1 MYSSLIELL
10 SNLSNQ
16 NKKKLLYLQ
25 FLLLIMAFFEVVSIL
40 MIAPFMSLVAGNMDV
55 DSSKLIFFIKNTLD
69 LTETNDIIFVT
80 GFLTLFVFIISSIF
94 SILTLFIATY
104 FGNNIGAELTTN
116 LYNLFL
122 SKPYLFH
129 INNNSSDLTS
139 KISFNA
145 ERTITIILRVLSTN
159 SSLIKAI
166 SIILALLIYNYE
178 VTLILGLTFILTYF
192 LIFFGLQ
199 STFEKIGYI
208 LSTQQSKLY
217 KLMTEGFGS
226 IKDIIVLSRR
236 NFFVKE
242 FRQSRNLIA
251 SKSAFVTTMSLTPK
265 ILIEAVAMAS
275 IISLILYF
283 VKTTNENVT
292 SILSTLAV
300 FGLGSYK
307 LLPAFQDIYYNF
319 STIKSSL
326 PAYKEISKYLD
337 QSNQLKEIAN
347 LDNPIVLKKNDLFE
361 FENVNFFYDNNQAPS
376 LNDINIKINLGT
388 TVGIVG
394 QTGAGKSTFG
404 NLILGILKPT
414 SGLIKINDKKIDD
427 DVQIQKW
434 QKNISFVPQNL
445 FLLETSIKNNIAFT
459 FKDED
464 VNLNKL
470 NKSCEM
476 AQLSD
481 FINTLDNKYDTM
493 VGEKGIKLSG
503 GQQQRIGIARA
514 IYHDTCILFLD
525 EATSA
530 LDGVT
535 EEKVINSIKKTN
547 NKTIFL
553 ISHNF
558 STIKNCDKII
568 YFEKGR
574 IVASGPYDELLKN
587 SDFRKLSDVS

>member
-25 FLLLIMAFFEVVSIL
+25 FLLLIMAFFEVASIL
-40 MIAPFMSLVAGNMDV
+40 VIAPFMSLVAGNIDA
-55 DSSKLIFFIKNTLD
+55 DSSKIIFFIKDAFD
-69 LTETNDIIFVT
+69 LTEIKDLIFIT
-80 GFLTLFVFIISSIF
+80 GFITLLVFTISSAF
-94 SILTLFIATY
+94 TILTLYVSTY
-104 FGNNIGAELTTN
+104 FGNKIGAELTTN

-122 SKPYLFH
+122 SKPYIFH
-129 INNNSSDLTS
+129 TNNNSSDLTS

-145 ERTITIILRVLSTN
+145 ERTITIILRVLYTN

-166 SIILALLIYNYE
+166 SIVTALLIYNYK
-178 VTLILGLTFILTYF
+178 VALILGSTFILTYF
-192 LIFFGLQ
+192 FIFFGLQ
-199 STFEKIGYI
+199 STFDKIGHI
-208 LSTQQSKLY
+208 LSTHQSKLY

-236 NFFVKE
+236 KFFVKE
-242 FRQSRNLIA
+242 FSQSRNLIA
-251 SKSAFVTTMSLTPK
+251 RKSAFVTTMSLTPK
-265 ILIEAVAMAS
+265 PLIETVAMVS

-283 VKTTNENVT
+283 VKTTNDNVT
-292 SILSTLAV
+292 SILTTLAV
-300 FGLGSYK
+300 FGLGCYK

-326 PAYKEISKYLD
+326 PAYKAINKYID
-337 QSNQLKEIAN
+337 QANQFKETADI
-347 LDNPIVLKKNDLFE
+347 DNPILLKKNDFLE
-361 FENVNFFYDNNQAPS
+361 FKNVNFFYDNNQAPS
-376 LNDINIKINLGT
+376 LNEINIKINLNT

-414 SGLIKINDKKIDD
+414 SGLIKINDKKIDND
-427 DVQIQKW
+427 FQIQKW

-459 FKDED
+459 FNDED
-464 VNLNKL
+464 VDINKL

-481 FINTLDNKYDTM
+481 FINSLDKRYDTM

-514 IYHDTCILFLD
+514 LYHDTCILFLD

-574 IVASGPYDELLKN
+574 IVDSGSYNELLKN
-587 SDFRKLSDVS
+587 SDFKKLSEVS

>member
-25 FLLLIMAFFEVVSIL
+25 FLLLIMAFFEVASIL
-40 MIAPFMSLVAGNMDV
+40 VIAPFMSLVAGNMDA

-69 LTETNDIIFVT
+69 LTETNDVIFIT
-80 GFLTLFVFIISSIF
+80 GFLTLFIFIISSIF
-94 SILTLFIATY
+94 SILTLFISTY
-104 FGNNIGAELTTN
+104 FGNKIGAELSTN

-122 SKPYLFH
+122 SKPYSFH
-129 INNNSSDLTS
+129 IDNNSSDLTS

-145 ERTITIILRVLSTN
+145 ERTITIILRVLSIN

-166 SIILALLIYNYE
+166 AIVLALLIYNYE
-178 VTLILGLTFILTYF
+178 VTLILGSTFILTYF
-192 LIFFGLQ
+192 FIFFGLQ
-199 STFEKIGYI
+199 STFDKIGYI
-208 LSTQQSKLY
+208 LSIHQSKLY
-217 KLMTEGFGS
+217 KLMAEGFGS

-236 NFFVKE
+236 KFFVKE

-265 ILIEAVAMAS
+265 PLIETVAMAS

-319 STIKSSL
+319 STIKSNL
-326 PAYKEISKYLD
+326 PAYKAINKYLD
-337 QSNQLKEIAN
+337 QANQLKETAN
-347 LDNPIVLKKNDLFE
+347 IDNPILLKKNDLLE

-376 LNDINIKINLGT
+376 LNEINIKINLGT

-414 SGLIKINDKKIDD
+414 SGLIKIDDKKIDS

-481 FINTLDNKYDTM
+481 FINSLDNKYDTM

-514 IYHDTCILFLD
+514 IYHDTSILFLD

-574 IVASGPYDELLKN
+574 IVASGSYDELLKN
-587 SDFRKLSDVS
+587 SDFKKLSEVS

>member
-1 MYSSLIELL
+1 MYSSLLELL
-10 SNLSNQ
+10 SNLSYQ
-16 NKKKLLYLQ
+16 NKKKLLLIQ
-25 FLLLIMAFFEVVSIL
+25 FLIIIMSFFEVASI
-40 MIAPFMSLVAGNMDV
+40 MVIAPFMGLVAGNIDAN
-55 DSSKLIFFIKNTLD
+55 SSKFIFFIKDALD
-69 LTETNDIIFVT
+69 ITETNDLIFVT
-80 GFLTLFVFIISSIF
+80 GFITLFLFIISSIF
-94 SILTLFIATY
+94 SILTLFISTY
-104 FGNNIGAELTTN
+104 FGNKIGAELSTN

-166 SIILALLIYNYE
+166 SIVVALLIYNFK
-178 VTLILGLTFILTYF
+178 VALVLGLTFIITYF
-192 LIFFGLQ
+192 FIYFGLQ
-199 STFEKIGYI
+199 SKFNKIGYI
-208 LSTQQSKLY
+208 LTTQQSKLY

-226 IKDIIVLSRR
+226 IKDIIVLSKRK
-236 NFFVKE
+236 FFVKE

-251 SKSAFVTTMSLTPK
+251 SKSAFITTMSLTPRP
-265 ILIEAVAMAS
+265 LIETVAMVT
-275 IISLILYF
+275 IISMILYF
-283 VKTTNENVT
+283 IKSTNDNVT

-300 FGLGSYK
+300 FGLGSYR
-307 LLPAFQDIYYNF
+307 LLPAFQDIYYNL
-319 STIKSSL
+319 STIKGSL
-326 PAYKEISKYLD
+326 PAYKAISKYLK
-337 QSNQLKEIAN
+337 QSNYLKETPNIN
-347 LDNPIVLKKNDLFE
+347 NQISLKKGDVLE

-376 LNDINIKINLGT
+376 LNEIKIKINLNT

-404 NLILGILKPT
+404 NLILGILKPN
-414 SGLIKINDKKIDD
+414 SGLIKINDKKIDND
-427 DVQIQKW
+427 FDIQRW

-459 FKDED
+459 LKDED
-464 VNLNKL
+464 VDLDKL
-470 NKSCEM
+470 KKSCEM
-476 AQLSD
+476 ANLLD
-481 FINTLDNKYDTM
+481 FINNLDNKYDTM

-514 IYHDTCILFLD
+514 IYNDTSILFLD

-535 EEKVINSIKKTN
+535 EEKVINSIKKYN

-574 IVASGPYDELLKN
+574 IVASGSYDELLKN
-587 SDFRKLSDVS
+587 SDFKKLSEVS

>member
-1 MYSSLIELL
+1 MYSSLLELL
-10 SNLSNQ
+10 SNLSYQ
-16 NKKKLLYLQ
+16 NKKKLLFIQ
-25 FLLLIMAFFEVVSIL
+25 FLIIIMSLFEVASI
-40 MIAPFMSLVAGNMDV
+40 MVIAPFMGLVAGNIDA
-55 DSSKLIFFIKNTLD
+55 DSSKFIFFIKDALD
-69 LTETNDIIFVT
+69 LTETNDLIFVT
-80 GFLTLFVFIISSIF
+80 GFITLFLFIISSFF
-94 SILTLFIATY
+94 SILTLFISTY
-104 FGNNIGAELTTN
+104 FGNKIGAELSTN

-166 SIILALLIYNYE
+166 SIVVALLIYNFK
-178 VTLILGLTFILTYF
+178 VALVLGLTFIIAYF
-192 LIFFGLQ
+192 FIYFGLQ
-199 STFEKIGYI
+199 SKFNKIGNI
-208 LSTQQSKLY
+208 LTTQQSKLY

-226 IKDIIVLSRR
+226 IKDIIVLSRG

-251 SKSAFVTTMSLTPK
+251 SKSAFITTMSLAPRP
-265 ILIEAVAMAS
+265 LIETVAMVT
-275 IISLILYF
+275 IISMILYF
-283 VKTTNENVT
+283 IKSTNDNVT

-300 FGLGSYK
+300 FGLGSYR
-307 LLPAFQDIYYNF
+307 LLPAFQDIYYNL
-319 STIKSSL
+319 STIKGSL
-326 PAYKEISKYLD
+326 PAYKSISKYLK
-337 QSNQLKEIAN
+337 QSNYLKETAN
-347 LDNPIVLKKNDLFE
+347 INNPILLKKNDVLE

-376 LNDINIKINLGT
+376 LNEIKIKINLNT

-404 NLILGILKPT
+404 NLILGILRPT
-414 SGLIKINDKKIDD
+414 SGSIKINDKKIDND
-427 DVQIQKW
+427 FEIQRW

-459 FKDED
+459 LKDED
-464 VNLNKL
+464 VDLDKIK
-470 NKSCEM
+470 KSCEM
-476 AQLSD
+476 AKLSD
-481 FINTLDNKYDTM
+481 FINSLDNKYDTM

-514 IYHDTCILFLD
+514 IYNDTSILFLD

-530 LDGVT
+530 LDGIT
-535 EEKVINSIKKTN
+535 EEKVINSIKKDN

-574 IVASGPYDELLKN
+574 IVASGSYDELLKY
-587 SDFRKLSDVS
+587 SDFKKLSEVS

>member
-16 NKKKLLYLQ
+16 NKRKLLYLQ
-25 FLLLIMAFFEVVSIL
+25 LLLLIMAFFEVVSIL
-40 MIAPFMSLVAGNMDV
+40 VIAPFMSLVAGNIDAE
-55 DSSKLIFFIKNTLD
+55 SSKFIFFIKDILD
-69 LTETNDIIFVT
+69 LKETNELIFIT
-80 GFLTLFVFIISSIF
+80 GFITLFIFIISSIF
-94 SILTLFIATY
+94 SILTIFISTY
-104 FGNNIGAELTTN
+104 FGNKIGAELSSN

-166 SIILALLIYNYE
+166 SIILALLIYNYK
-178 VTLILGLTFILTYF
+178 VTLILGSTFVLTYF
-192 LIFFGLQ
+192 FIFFGLQ
-199 STFEKIGYI
+199 STFDKIGYI
-208 LSTQQSKLY
+208 LSTHQSKLY

-236 NFFVKE
+236 KFFVKE

-251 SKSAFVTTMSLTPK
+251 RKSAFVTTMSLTPK
-265 ILIEAVAMAS
+265 PLIETVAMAS

-326 PAYKEISKYLD
+326 PAYKAINKYLD
-337 QSNQLKEIAN
+337 QANQFKETADI
-347 LDNPIVLKKNDLFE
+347 DNPILLKKNDFLE
-361 FENVNFFYDNNQAPS
+361 FENVNFFYDKNQAPS
-376 LNDINIKINLGT
+376 LNEINIKINFNT

-414 SGLIKINDKKIDD
+414 SGLIKINDKKIDN

-459 FKDED
+459 FNDED

-481 FINTLDNKYDTM
+481 FINSLDNKYDTM

-514 IYHDTCILFLD
+514 IYHDRSILFLD

-568 YFEKGR
+568 YFEKGK
-574 IVASGPYDELLKN
+574 IVASGSYDELLKN
-587 SDFRKLSDVS
+587 SDFKKLSEVS